1 MTSPL
6 MEFYPQVKAVHV
18 HAVIA
23 SGALFAV
30 RGGASLLGAGWP
42 RHWLPRYASYTIDT
56 VLLTAATMLFA
67 MLPGAMFANGWLATK
82 LVLLVVYIV
91 LGALA
96 MRPRFPRK
104 RRALLY
110 IAALA
115 VFACM
120 FGIARLHHPA
130 GWLLPLMS

>member
-23 SGALFAV
+23 SGALFAL
-30 RGGASLLGAGWP
+30 RGGASVAGARWP

-82 LVLLVVYIV
+82 LALLVVYIL

-96 MRPRFPRK
+96 MRPRFPRA
-104 RRALLY
+104 RRVGFY
-110 IAALA
+110 VAALA
-115 VFACM
+115 TYAAI
-120 FGIARLHHPA
+120 FGIARMHQPL
-130 GWLLPLMS
+130 GWLALL

>member
-1 MTSPL
+1 MASPL

-18 HAVIA
+18 HAVMA
-23 SGALFAV
+23 SGALFAL
-30 RGGASLLGAGWP
+30 RGGASVAGAHWP

-82 LVLLVVYIV
+82 LALLVAYIL

-96 MRPRFPRK
+96 MRPRFPRA
-104 RRALLY
+104 RRVGFY
-110 IAALA
+110 VAALA
-115 VFACM
+115 TYLAI
-120 FGIARLHHPA
+120 FGIARMHQPL
-130 GWLLPLMS
+130 GWLALL